1 MLLKLIR
8 IVPPYGPNHFGPDY
22 KGIIVNLEQYR
33 PIDAHVKSRFPLFYN
48 VSSYFRKKRIR
59 YFIEELNINGSEKIL
74 DIGGEFY
81 FWEQLEFIKDITLIN
96 LHKSKENERIKSIEY
111 DGTTLPFD
119 DNTFDIVFSNSTI
132 EHVGD
137 FNKQKLFAL
146 EVERVGRKHF
156 IQVPSYWF
164 IFEPHAQIPFFQF
177 LPDSLKKAVITYY
190 NRSTYSVEE
199 LVSIRL
205 LKKSEI
211 KSLFPHSKIVTERFC
226 LMPKSYYIIKS

>member
-1 MLLKLIR
+1 M
-8 IVPPYGPNHFGPDY
+8 
-22 KGIIVNLEQYR
+22 
-33 PIDAHVKSRFPLFYN
+33 
-48 VSSYFRKKRIR
+48 
-59 YFIEELNINGSEKIL
+59 
-74 DIGGEFY
+74 
-81 FWEQLEFIKDITLIN
+81 
-96 LHKSKENERIKSIEY
+96 IKSIEY
-111 DGTTLPFD
+111 DGTILPFD

-137 FNKQKLFAL
+137 LNKQKLFAM

-177 LPDSLKKAVITYY
+177 LPNYFKKLVLNVY
-190 NRSTYSVEE
+190 NRSTYSVDE

-211 KSLFPHSKIVTERFC
+211 KSLFPGSKIVTERFF
-226 LMPKSYYIIKS
+226 LMPKSYYIITSANK